1 MKKQNTSDIVTKE
14 YLTKTFDRFATAF
27 RNEIRFILNDFVQ
40 KIDENAKD
48 YRNEIFSKLDGIAAD
63 LETMREENIIGNLQ
77 MKELRT
83 KDANHERRIRDIE
96 KHVQKAA

>member
-1 MKKQNTSDIVTKE
+1 MKKQNTSALVTKE
-14 YLTKTFDRFATAF
+14 YLTETFNRFATAF
-27 RNEIRFILNDFVQ
+27 RNEIRFILNELVQ
-40 KIDENAKD
+40 KIEENARG
-48 YRNEIFSKLDGIAAD
+48 YRNEILSKLDGIGAD